1 MAVPEGATM
10 SELALAIHI
19 SLQGNSLA
27 DRELLALNFV
37 ERTPDE
43 HERRKVWIHLT
54 ETGR

>member
-1 MAVPEGATM
+1 M